1 MQGTIDKRL
10 IFVVVIFFLNL
21 GQISLGKESEK
32 HNNPSN
38 NILTAY
44 NSLTPGK
51 QRPSFEAFRLGM
63 KGKQNLMEEGK
74 LKNKRYLTLIDF
86 SLSSTQKRLWV
97 IDCDSLKIVQHTLV
111 AHGKNTGENKAER
124 FSNVPQSNMSSLGF
138 FIAGETYYGKH
149 GFSLRLDGVEP
160 GINDKARERA
170 IVIHAAEYATMQF
183 VNKHGRLG
191 RSFGC
196 PALPPEKNKTIIQ
209 SIKNKSCV
217 FIYYPEESY
226 FSLSEYASQSN
237 LNNS

>member
-1 MQGTIDKRL
+1 MQGSMNKTL
-10 IFVVVIFFLNL
+10 ILVIGIFFLNS
-21 GQISLGKESEK
+21 GQISLGEESEK
-32 HNNPSN
+32 QNNPSN

-44 NSLTPGK
+44 NSLTPEYQK
-51 QRPSFEAFRLGM
+51 PSFEAFRLGM
-63 KGKQNLMEEGK
+63 EGKQSLMKEGK
-74 LKNKRYLTLIDF
+74 LKNNKYLTLIDF
-86 SLSSTQKRLWV
+86 SLSSTHKRLWV

-111 AHGKNTGENKAER
+111 AHGKNTGENIAEK
-124 FSNVPQSNMSSLGF
+124 FSNIPQSNMSSLGF
-138 FIAGETYYGKH
+138 FVTGETYNGKH
-149 GFSLRLDGVEP
+149 GLSLRLDGVEP

-170 IVIHAAEYATMQF
+170 IVIHAAQYATMQF

-226 FSLSEYASQSN
+226 FSLSEYASQST
-237 LNNS
+237 S